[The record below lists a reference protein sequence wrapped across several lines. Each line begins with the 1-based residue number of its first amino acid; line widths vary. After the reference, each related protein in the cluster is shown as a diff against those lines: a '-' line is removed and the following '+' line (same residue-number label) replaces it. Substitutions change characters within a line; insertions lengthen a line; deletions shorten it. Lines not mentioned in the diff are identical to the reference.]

1 MVPSPSEEGTVR
13 AAGKH
18 GLRRYLRGSR
28 LTPAQPSAPNGPLS
42 LWERVRV
49 RERSPAVLR
58 SVVEV
63 RHPHPSPLP
72 EGEGAIRAAGKH
84 GLRRYLRSNRLTPA
98 QPSAPN
104 GPLSLWERVRV
115 RERSPAVLRSV
126 VEVRHPHPSP
136 LPEGEGAIR
145 AAGKHGLRR
154 YLRSNRL
161 TPAQPSAPNGPLS
174 LWERVRVRE
183 RSPAV
188 LRSVVEV
195 RHPHPSPLPEGEGAV
210 RAKGE
215 CGSRRHLRR
224 SRLTPEHPSTPNGPL
239 SLQGGARSRGLGRG
253 DGANPTHRNRR
264 QTPFASKLAPTT
276 SNKHQAP
283 NHNRPRKSPS
293 NARQFPLFTPS
304 RSAISARI
312 RSGKS
317 PASAMKRRPSSLR
330 RQ

>member
-72 EGEGAIRAAGKH
+72 EGEGAVRAKGKCDS
-84 GLRRYLRSNRLTPA
+84 RRYLRSSRLTPA
-98 QPSAPN
+98 QPNAPN

-115 RERSPAVLRSV
+115 RGRSPAVLRSV

-183 RSPAV
+183 R
-188 LRSVVEV
+188 R
-195 RHPHPSPLPEGEGAV
+195 
-210 RAKGE
+210 
-215 CGSRRHLRR
+215 
-224 SRLTPEHPSTPNGPL
+224 
-239 SLQGGARSRGLGRG
+239 RG

>member
-1 MVPSPSEEGTVR
+1 MCGVSSVPSPQPSAARPALKGEGAVR
-13 AAGKH
+13 AAGEH
-18 GLRRYLRGSR
+18 GLRRLLRGNR
-28 LTPAQPSAPNGPLS
+28 LTHTQPSAPNGPLS

-115 RERSPAVLRSV
+115 RERSPAVL
-126 VEVRHPHPSP
+126 
-136 LPEGEGAIR
+136 
-145 AAGKHGLRR
+145 
-154 YLRSNRL
+154 
-161 TPAQPSAPNGPLS
+161 
-174 LWERVRVRE
+174 W
-183 RSPAV
+183 
-188 LRSVVEV
+188 SVVEV

-215 CGSRRHLRR
+215 CGSCRYLRS

-253 DGANPTHRNRR
+253 NGANPTHRNRR

-276 SNKHQAP
+276 STKPP

-317 PASAMKRRPSSLR
+317 PASAIKRRPSSLR

>member
-1 MVPSPSEEGTVR
+1 M
-13 AAGKH
+13 
-18 GLRRYLRGSR
+18 
-28 LTPAQPSAPNGPLS
+28 
-42 LWERVRV
+42 
-49 RERSPAVLR
+49 RERSPAVLW

-115 RERSPAVLRSV
+115 RERSPSVLRNV

-136 LPEGEGAIR
+136 LPEGEGAVR

-154 YLRSNRL
+154 LLRGSRL
-161 TPAQPSAPNGPLS
+161 TPEQPSAPNGPLS

-195 RHPHPSPLPEGEGAV
+195 RYPHPSPLPKGEGAV

-215 CGSRRHLRR
+215 CGSRRHLRS

-253 DGANPTHRNRR
+253 DGAKPHTPQPPADSVREQARSYNKQQATSTKPPLTTAPENPPATPGNSPCSPPPARR
-264 QTPFASKLAPTT
+264 SPHESAPA
-276 SNKHQAP
+276 NP
-283 NHNRPRKSPS
+283 PPRP
-293 NARQFPLFTPS
+293 
-304 RSAISARI
+304 
-312 RSGKS
+312 
-317 PASAMKRRPSSLR
+317 
-330 RQ
+330 

>member
-136 LPEGEGAIR
+136 LPEGEGA
-145 AAGKHGLRR
+145 
-154 YLRSNRL
+154 
-161 TPAQPSAPNGPLS
+161 
-174 LWERVRVRE
+174 
-183 RSPAV
+183 
-188 LRSVVEV
+188 
-195 RHPHPSPLPEGEGAV
+195 V

-215 CGSRRHLRR
+215 CGSCRYLRR

-253 DGANPTHRNRR
+253 DGANLTHRNRR

-276 SNKHQAP
+276 SNKQQAPSTKHQAP
-283 NHNRPRKSPS
+283 PITTAPENPPATPGNSPCS
-293 NARQFPLFTPS
+293 PPPARQSPHE
-304 RSAISARI
+304 SA
-312 RSGKS
+312 
-317 PASAMKRRPSSLR
+317 PANPPPRP
-330 RQ
+330 